1 MDHWATETERTVS
14 GDELTVV
21 SAVAGIVVGFLTSWW
36 FSWSSKRH
44 AQAERA
50 ILVNKISTLQSI
62 LSGVAESI
70 RTKPIITGV
79 EVDHALHAAR
89 LPDEVAGDVVTSLRS
104 AASASTT
111 DVFVRASLG
120 ALLNERGEVSVPRLL
135 QEVAHALPEASLSSV
150 LSSLEELRKTGR
162 VSWSG
167 DDVRRAGVIRVHPQW
182 PQPDVIAAMAGDGWV
197 QRHG

>member
-1 MDHWATETERTVS
+1 MS
-14 GDELTVV
+14 GNTLTVI
-21 SAVAGIVVGFLTSWW
+21 SAMAGIVVGFLTSWW
-36 FSWSSKRH
+36 FSWSGKRH

-50 ILVNKISTLQSI
+50 ILVSKITSLQGI

-70 RTKPIITGV
+70 SAKPMIASA
-79 EVDHALHAAR
+79 EVDQALHA
-89 LPDEVAGDVVTSLRS
+89 LPDKAAGDVVTSLRS

-135 QEVAHALPEASLSSV
+135 QEVAHSLPEASLSSV
-150 LSSLEELRKTGR
+150 QSSLEQLRESGR

-167 DDVRRAGVIRVHPQW
+167 NDVRKAEVIRVHP
-182 PQPDVIAAMAGDGWV
+182 
-197 QRHG
+197 